1 MFKDEKIYNV
11 LPYDAIVKRRD
22 LKFFISQLAQTNQ
35 SYCWVGPAKLQ
46 IYHNGTRL
54 HVTNMKSGFILL
66 NVHGLTI
73 PTETLRKNTKRK
85 LDLIVTP
92 LRGTKIS
99 IHNIT

>member
-73 PTETLRKNTKRK
+73 TTEILRKKYQKKTGLDCDPTEGNQNLH
-85 LDLIVTP
+85 
-92 LRGTKIS
+92 S
-99 IHNIT
+99 